1 MPIGIWSV
9 TEWQWSASSVP
20 DMSNNFAHL
29 GGLNAYE
36 VLGIQPTATTEEI
49 EAAYRAAIKR
59 QHSDT
64 GGVTRLAQLVNDARA
79 ILVKNRPAYDAW
91 LRNNAQPPVAEGG
104 PNPSTTYEPDDVW
117 DPWEASNWQNAE
129 PPPPPQDPPGPRDQ
143 PGTTTDPH
151 ESQTAPATAGGHTQ
165 TQTEAPPTSGLLA
178 VVASVLF
185 GPLGL
190 WLGIRSYRHGGSAAA
205 VVAIVI
211 GGMSVLSLAAVAIA
225 IPLGVFTELPNPSSS
240 ANAPV
245 MKQGQLV
252 VKPGTRVALDEE
264 GTSFTPS
271 GDHASL
277 VGTES
282 GLRLERGTSYV
293 RLDQRAP
300 ERYDT
305 CSALNY
311 PEPMDKPIPWNRLT
325 IGSTLCVRTTELET
339 TKSLI
344 TVIDRSGRSA
354 TLQIITWND

>member
-1 MPIGIWSV
+1 MP
-9 TEWQWSASSVP
+9 
-20 DMSNNFAHL
+20 NNFAHL

-36 VLGIQPTATTEEI
+36 ILGIQPTATTEEV

-64 GGVTRLAQLVNDARA
+64 GGVTRLAQLVNDARNA
-79 ILVKNRPAYDAW
+79 LVKDRAAYDAW
-91 LRNNAQPPVAEGG
+91 LQNEAKPRVAE
-104 PNPSTTYEPDDVW
+104 NEPSREEPVQDVW
-117 DPWEASNWQNAE
+117 DPWETADWENAAS
-129 PPPPPQDPPGPRDQ
+129 PPPPQDHPPPQNQSGPRHQ
-143 PGTTTDPH
+143 PWTTRDPD
-151 ESQTAPATAGGHTQ
+151 ESHPAAAAEEGRTHTE
-165 TQTEAPPTSGLLA
+165 EAPPSNGLLA
-178 VVASVLF
+178 VVASVLC

-190 WLGIRSYRHGGSAAA
+190 WLGIRSYRHGASAAA

-225 IPLGVFTELPNPSSS
+225 IPLGVFKERPTSSS
-240 ANAPV
+240 SPSAPV
-245 MKQGQLV
+245 MKQGQVV

-277 VGTES
+277 VGTKS
-282 GLRLERGTSYV
+282 GLRLEDGTSYV

-311 PEPMDKPIPWNRLT
+311 PEPTDKPIPWNRLT
-325 IGSTLCVRTTELET
+325 IGSTLCVRTTELDT

-344 TVIDRSGRSA
+344 TVVDRSGRSA